1 MKTDNPLSPVV
12 IKTGEYFP
20 ASDINQ
26 PPPPPRS
33 RRGCLGRLFSSFI
46 WMFIFIV
53 LVFFA
58 LTFGRQWYDSIL
70 AQLDYKK
77 AVHSDESVIKTG
89 IRSQVR
95 PTVALVYKNK
105 DGKKVRVIADAEEYS
120 EFVNQQAAS
129 LEKSRNQLV
138 TQTEKQLHEA
148 LTEVFDGM
156 HGRIDRFADW
166 YFGYTTTYKILWE
179 ATTSATQHALSAE
192 AISLSEAVS
201 IDVEKYLHKH
211 YENIVLRPETT
222 DPQLQAAYRNALQ
235 TAHSNYVNVLSQTQA
250 DFQAFVSK
258 YTTHLET
265 PSAENTELVLDWES
279 QFNKFNVAEYEKG
292 PKGAALGAALAA
304 GGAAV
309 GKATAGTVAGKG
321 VASQAIAG
329 AASKGLFAKL
339 SAPFVSKA
347 VLVGGGGA
355 VGALGGPLGVAI
367 GVIGGLGVDYA
378 ISEGVELT
386 QRETFITD
394 VGEALHVT
402 QNEWEKEM
410 RQSLHEAVN
419 IWMDDTIQLL
429 PRYEK

>member
-1 MKTDNPLSPVV
+1 MKTDNQLSPVV
-12 IKTGEYFP
+12 IKTGEYLP

-26 PPPPPRS
+26 LPPPRS

-120 EFVNQQAAS
+120 GFVNQQAAS
-129 LEKSRNQLV
+129 LEKSRNQLLA
-138 TQTEKQLHEA
+138 QTEKQMHEA

-179 ATTSATQHALSAE
+179 ASTSAAQHALSAE

-222 DPQLQAAYRNALQ
+222 DPQLQVAYRNALQ

-250 DFQAFVSK
+250 DFQTFVSK
-258 YTTHLET
+258 STTHLET

-304 GGAAV
+304 SGAAV
-309 GKATAGTVAGKG
+309 GKAVAGTAGKG
-321 VASQAIAG
+321 VASQALAG
-329 AASKGLFAKL
+329 AASKGIFAKL

-347 VLVGGGGA
+347 VLAGGGAA

-367 GVIGGLGVDYA
+367 GVIGGLGIDYA

-386 QRETFITD
+386 QRDTFVTD

-402 QNEWEKEM
+402 QNVWEKEM
-410 RQSLHEAVN
+410 QQSLREAVN